1 MIVLLAIVC
10 GLGWLLCVRSLGGT
24 GTFQVLA
31 FLVAALSTWA
41 ALRKLTSR
49 QEAR

>member
-10 GLGWLLCVRSLGGT
+10 GLGWLLCVRSLGGNI
-24 GTFQVLA
+24 GLQAIA
-31 FLVAALSTWA
+31 FLLAALSTWA
-41 ALRKLTSR
+41 ALRKLTSC